1 MNIAY
6 KGTFLREGLLLN
18 GHQVHDL
25 TLNEGGDLQAALKAA
40 PFPVDLVIWELFG
53 GYSNIHALAPCEQP
67 LVGYCIDTPLN
78 EFWIKNCAKNFDH
91 VFVDQPQCVPSLAAH
106 GIEASWLPLPAKNAY
121 FQPPREKKHT
131 LTFIGSTTAQRLKR
145 TNLLRLIRSRVDIH
159 CMSGLDVAAS
169 QKIFSQSRIIL
180 NENYFPGLTLRV
192 LQGLSAGSIVFTEQ
206 SPYGHDFGLEDGRD
220 LVTYTPHTVLERLA
234 ELVEK
239 HEDFAAIGLHG
250 QETCRRLFS
259 SGKVAAELLAR
270 VGTAQK
276 KAPCGDDAA
285 YLWNQA
291 AAELLFVQRFG
302 GSLGRAMR
310 RLGGL
315 ANSCPDRAAAAH
327 VLMGDVEATLNREA
341 SAREHY
347 RKALEMAPDSTANLK
362 LAFLDIRRNEPDAA
376 LRALLAYLHHAGNTA
391 GAGLEGRLSA
401 AGGATPQALLLAL
414 AGIYLDLGRPWDMGF
429 HKDSPDPV
437 PDTALAAA
445 RLSWECA
452 PSSAALELMLQ
463 CLRPA
468 HMEGELLPTLL
479 GALKMGL
486 LSPVQIL
493 DTARL
498 AYEYYDRETAA
509 AIMSAMKKAR

>member
-25 TLNEGGDLQAALKAA
+25 ALHEGEDLQAALKAA
-40 PFPVDLVIWELFG
+40 PFPVDVVIWELFG
-53 GYSNIHALAPCEQP
+53 GYSHIHALTPCEQP

-91 VFVDQPQCVPSLAAH
+91 IFVDQPQCVPSLAAH
-106 GIEASWLPLPAKNAY
+106 GSEASWLPLPAKNAY
-121 FQPPREKKHT
+121 FQPPRDKKHT
-131 LTFIGSTTAQRLKR
+131 LTFIGRATAHRLKR
-145 TNLLRLIRSRVDIH
+145 TNLLRLIQSRFEIH

-192 LQGLSAGSIVFTEQ
+192 LQGLSAGSLVFTEN
-206 SPYGHDFGLEDGRD
+206 SPYGADFGLEDGRD

-239 HEDFAAIGLHG
+239 DEDFAAIGLHG
-250 QETCRRLFS
+250 QETCHRLFAS
-259 SGKVAAELLAR
+259 EKVAAELLAR

-276 KAPCGDDAA
+276 KAPCGDAD

-310 RLGGL
+310 RLEAL
-315 ANSCPDRAAAAH
+315 ADSCPDRAAAAH
-327 VLMGDVEATLNREA
+327 VLMGDVEARLNREA
-341 SAREHY
+341 AAREHY
-347 RKALEMAPDSTANLK
+347 RKALERAPESTANLK
-362 LAFLDIRRNEPDAA
+362 LAFLDIRRNAPDAA
-376 LRALLAYLHHAGNTA
+376 RSALLAYLRHAGDTA

-401 AGGATPQALLLAL
+401 AGGTTPQALLLAL

-437 PDTALAAA
+437 PDTALEAA
-445 RLSWECA
+445 RLSWGYA
-452 PSSAALELMLQ
+452 PTPAALELMLR